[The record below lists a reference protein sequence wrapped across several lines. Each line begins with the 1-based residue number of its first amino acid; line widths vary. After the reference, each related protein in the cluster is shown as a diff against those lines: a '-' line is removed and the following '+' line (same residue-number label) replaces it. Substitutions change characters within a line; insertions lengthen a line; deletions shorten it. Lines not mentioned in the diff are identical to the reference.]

1 MADDKPIK
9 VPFRVS
15 PDLHRA
21 VSRKLADEPDGT
33 RKWQSLLQGLVEQ
46 WLGGDLTPSRPDAR
60 LVLSDRDQDLVNKLI
75 EVLKSG
81 QTDAIKAVKENIL
94 VFHRYTKLQ
103 YTLAPYCYA
112 S

>member
-15 PDLHRA
+15 PELHRA
-21 VSRKLADEPDGT
+21 VSRKLADEPDST

-46 WLGGDLTPSRPDAR
+46 WLGGDLVPARPVEGDI
-60 LVLSDRDQDLVNKLI
+60 SEKDQEFVDKLI
-75 EVLKSG
+75 EVLRSG
-81 QTDAIKAVKENIL
+81 QADAIKAVKENIL

-103 YTLAPYCYA
+103 QLK
-112 S
+112 